1 MITLESIL
9 EKDNLNKAFRQVVS
23 NKGTAGIDDMT
34 VDELE
39 PLDKVTSSR
48 ANKSH
53 PKWKIQTASCN
64 ASVYS

>member
-39 PLDKVTSSR
+39 PWIR
-48 ANKSH
+48 AH
-53 PKWKIQTASCN
+53 PHKRRITHNVVKFCT
-64 ASVYS
+64 